1 MGELLPLPY
10 LYQVFMRL
18 ISFAKLMLA
27 SDIKMTLIGFRK
39 GARRCVRTK
48 VGYKLI

>member
-1 MGELLPLPY
+1 MSFTKLMLASDIK
-10 LYQVFMRL
+10 MTL
-18 ISFAKLMLA
+18 IGLMLA